1 MAEEIK
7 ETEITETKPEIPA
20 GRHAEQAEKTYSEA
34 DYNALKTQLDEA
46 NKTIQGFKDMDI
58 ESIQKSADEWKQK
71 AEALEL
77 AQKERDYSDKLDKF
91 VSEQGMKNDI
101 YAAHLKG
108 LLKTAE
114 LKFDKDGSLIGGADI
129 VQKLKTSCPDAFA
142 DNKPKPEFAASTP
155 GNTVKTPDDDAIRR
169 IMGLK

>member
-1 MAEEIK
+1 MEE
-7 ETEITETKPEIPA
+7 ETKTTETAPETP
-20 GRHAEQAEKTYSEA
+20 AEKTYSEA

-58 ESIQKSADEWKQK
+58 ESIQKSADDWKQK
-71 AEALEL
+71 AEALEQ

-91 VSEQGMKNDI
+91 VASQNMKNEI
-101 YAAHLKG
+101 YASHLKG
-108 LLKTAE
+108 LLKDAG

-129 VQKLKTSCPDAFA
+129 VRKLKTSCPDAFA
-142 DNKPKPEFAASTP
+142 DDKPKPEFTASTS
-155 GNTVKTPDDDAIRR
+155 GNTAKTPDDDAVRR

>member
-7 ETEITETKPEIPA
+7 ETEVKN
-20 GRHAEQAEKTYSEA
+20 EQPKTPAEKTYSEA
-34 DYNALKTQLDEA
+34 DYNALKVKLDEA
-46 NKTIQGFKDMDI
+46 NQAIQSFKDMDI

-71 AEALEL
+71 AEALEQ

-91 VSEQGMKNDI
+91 VQSQGMKNDI

-108 LLKTAE
+108 LLKDAE

-129 VQKLKTSCPDAFA
+129 VQKLKESCPDAFA
-142 DNKPKPEFAASTP
+142 GDKPKPEFVGSTS

>member
-7 ETEITETKPEIPA
+7 ETEIKQEQPETP
-20 GRHAEQAEKTYSEA
+20 AEKTYSEA

-46 NKTIQGFKDMDI
+46 NNTIQGFRDMDI
-58 ESIQKSADEWKQK
+58 DGIQKSADDWKK
-71 AEALEL
+71 KYEALEQ

-91 VSEQGMKNDI
+91 VASQNMKNEI
-101 YAAHLKG
+101 YASHLKG
-108 LLKTAE
+108 LLKDAG

-129 VQKLKTSCPDAFA
+129 VRKLKTSCPDAFA
-142 DNKPKPEFAASTP
+142 DDKPKPEFTASTS
-155 GNTVKTPDDDAIRR
+155 GNTAKTPDDDAVRR

>member
-34 DYNALKTQLDEA
+34 DYNALKTQLDDA
-46 NKTIQGFKDMDI
+46 NKTIQSFKDMDI

-71 AEALEL
+71 AEALEQ
-77 AQKERDYSDKLDKF
+77 AQKERDYSDKLDRF
-91 VSEQGMKNDI
+91 VASQNMKNDI

-108 LLKTAE
+108 QLKDAG
-114 LKFDKDGSLIGGADI
+114 LKFDKEGTLFGGEDI
-129 VQKLKTSCPDAFA
+129 VRKLKTSCPDAFA
-142 DNKPKPEFAASTP
+142 DDKPKPEFTASTP
-155 GNTVKTPDDDAIRR
+155 GNTVKSPDDDAIRR